1 MLRSSAIVVPH
12 CKHFFEDADKAQP
25 RARHESCTL
34 RPKDDTA
41 LSHRTM
47 PAKNHDLH
55 GSAPDACEAALLLI
69 DVINDLEF
77 PEGARL
83 LKSATRAA
91 RCISA
96 LKGRARAAGIPVIYA
111 NDNFGRWRSDFNE
124 VVRHCLTEDVKGR
137 RIAELL
143 APDREDYFVLK
154 PKHSAFFSTVLET
167 LLEYLK
173 VKRLILTGFSGDA
186 CVLMTAADA
195 YVRDFE
201 IHVPQDCTASASQ
214 IENRKALQ
222 YMARMFDAKTALSS
236 KLDLQKVAAR
246 PRQGRRPKR

>member
-1 MLRSSAIVVPH
+1 
-12 CKHFFEDADKAQP
+12 
-25 RARHESCTL
+25 
-34 RPKDDTA
+34 
-41 LSHRTM
+41 M

-55 GSAPDACEAALLLI
+55 GSAPDACEVALLLI

-77 PEGARL
+77 PEGGRL

-91 RCISA
+91 RSIAA
-96 LKGRARAAGIPVIYA
+96 LKARAREASIPVIYA

-137 RIAELL
+137 HIAELL

-186 CVLMTAADA
+186 CVLMTAVDA

-201 IHVPQDCTASASQ
+201 IYVPQDCAASASQ

-222 YMARMFDAKTALSS
+222 YMARMFDANTAPSS
-236 KLDLQKVAAR
+236 KLDLQKMAAR
-246 PRQGRRPKR
+246 SRRPGRRRKG